1 MKHRRLLAFLIC
13 LLPLASQSADPIV
26 IVQSAT
32 RVTVDG
38 TDYGKPAD
46 AIANNKQLAPL
57 IQSSLEKY
65 TAQIKAEKTESQTEL
80 ADLKQRIDFVL
91 QAKLTEELKTG
102 DGPRA
107 QIIRDLIKES
117 SKSAA
122 QTRLEAALAAK
133 AAADKALAEAQKE
146 VTQ

>member
-1 MKHRRLLAFLIC
+1 MKYPHLLAFVIC

-46 AIANNKQLAPL
+46 AIVNNKHLAPL
-57 IQSSLEKY
+57 IQESLEKY
-65 TAQIKAEKTESQTEL
+65 TAQIEADKTESQTEL
-80 ADLKQRIDFVL
+80 ADLKQRIDAVL
-91 QAKLTEELKTG
+91 QAKLTEEIKNG

-107 QIIRDLIKES
+107 QVIRDLIKEA

-122 QTRLEAALAAK
+122 QTRFEAALAAK